1 MCKQAFSII
10 MTYHHLKTYTSLAF
24 LIIFSLFHFSLSQN
38 QNVLRKGSS
47 LHVGSNAKV
56 LVSPDNSYTC
66 GFHAAEGTNAYY
78 LAIWFTNSKPITVVW
93 MANRNRPVN
102 GRGSKLSLRPNGVI
116 VLTDVDGT
124 TVWQSNTTSTTDA
137 TRAVLL
143 NTGNLVLQDSNNTVL
158 WQTFDIPT
166 DTLLPFQQL
175 TKDIRLV
182 SSRNGGH
189 ASGYYS
195 LYFDSDNVLKMV
207 FDGPDTSSLY
217 WPSPDPLSNIFQQ
230 GRTNLNNTRIA
241 VFDDNGRFDSS
252 DDLQFN
258 ASDFGLGVLRRLTFD
273 YDGNLRLYS
282 LNNAT
287 GLWSVSWEAIR
298 RKCDVRGLCGRY
310 AICVYTPEPRCAC
323 APGYEINDPTDWTGG
338 CKPRFNMTCNTSNS
352 EHVKFLELP
361 ATDFYGYD
369 LDVVLTPTSFNACR
383 ELCLKSC
390 NCLAFSYRLT
400 GEGFCFTKQNLFN
413 GVQIKSFPASIYL
426 KLPVS
431 IQIPDYPKLVFNS
444 SFTCESPEANVLLG
458 TTSMYDST
466 EKKIKWAY
474 LYSFAGAIG
483 TIELFVLV
491 VGWWFLFRKHGLPD
505 IVEDGYNLI
514 SSQFRAYTYKEL
526 KKATTNFKTELG
538 RGGSG
543 AVFMGVLADERAVA
557 VKRLGEMFQGDEE
570 FLAELS
576 TIGRISH
583 MNLVRM
589 WGFCSEGKHRLLVYE
604 YISNLS
610 LDTHLF
616 TSNFIGW
623 KERYKVALGT
633 AKGLAYLHDECL
645 EWVIHCDVKPEN
657 ILLDSEFEPKIADFG
672 LAKLSERGAPNSE
685 FSRIR
690 GTKGYMAPE
699 WALNLPITAKV
710 DVYSYGVVILEMIKG
725 IRLSN
730 WVVDNDQVQEVEL
743 TKFVRMMKSK
753 ILDREASWLEDT
765 VDQRLQGKFDRN
777 QAATLIE
784 IGLACVEEDRSR
796 RPTMDSVVQTLLQ
809 TED

>member
-1 MCKQAFSII
+1 MRH
-10 MTYHHLKTYTSLAF
+10 HHLSTYSSLAF
-24 LIIFSLFHFSLSQN
+24 FIIFSLFHFSLSQN

-56 LVSPDNSYTC
+56 LVSPDKSYTC

-78 LAIWFTNSKPITVVW
+78 FAIWFTNSKPRTVVW

-102 GRGSKLSLRPNGVI
+102 GRGSKLSLRSNGVI

-124 TVWQSNTTSTTDA
+124 TVWQSNITSSTYA

-143 NTGNLVLQDSNNTVL
+143 NTGNLVLQGLNDTVL

-166 DTLLPFQQL
+166 DTLLPSQQL
-175 TKDIRLV
+175 TKDKRLV

-189 ASGYYS
+189 ASGFYS

-207 FDGPDTSSLY
+207 FDGPDSSSLY
-217 WPSPDPLSNIFQQ
+217 WPSPDLLSNVFQQ
-230 GRTNLNNTRIA
+230 GRTNINNTRIA

-252 DDLQFN
+252 DSLQFN
-258 ASDFGLGVLRRLTFD
+258 ATNFGLGILRRLTLD

-282 LNNAT
+282 LNSAT

-298 RKCDVRGLCGRY
+298 RKCDVRGLCGRN

-323 APGYEINDPTDWTGG
+323 PPGFEINDPSDWTSG
-338 CKPRFNMTCNTSNS
+338 CKPRFKKTCT
-352 EHVKFLELP
+352 EHVKFVELP
-361 ATDFYGYD
+361 GTDFYGYD
-369 LDVVLTPTSFNACR
+369 LDVLLTPTSFNACR

-390 NCLAFSYRLT
+390 NCLGFSYRLT
-400 GEGFCFTKQNLFN
+400 GEGFCFTKKGLFN
-413 GVQIKSFPASIYL
+413 GVQIRSFPASIYL

-431 IQIPDYPKLVFNS
+431 LQIPDYPKLVFNS
-444 SFTCESPEANVLLG
+444 SFTCASPEATVLLG
-458 TTSMYDST
+458 TTSMYDIT
-466 EKKIKWAY
+466 EKKVKWAY
-474 LYSFAGAIG
+474 LYSFSGAI
-483 TIELFVLV
+483 
-491 VGWWFLFRKHGLPD
+491 
-505 IVEDGYNLI
+505 DG
-514 SSQFRAYTYKEL
+514 YKEL
-526 KKATTNFKTELG
+526 KKATKNFKTELG

-543 AVFMGVLADERAVA
+543 AVYMGVLADERVVA
-557 VKRLGEMFQGDEE
+557 VKRLAEMFQGDEE

-604 YISNLS
+604 YVSNLS

-623 KERYKVALGT
+623 KE
-633 AKGLAYLHDECL
+633 
-645 EWVIHCDVKPEN
+645 
-657 ILLDSEFEPKIADFG
+657 SEFEPKIADFG
-672 LAKLSERGAPNSE
+672 LAKLSKRGAPNSE

-730 WVVDNDQVQEVEL
+730 WVVDNDEVQEVEL
-743 TKFVRMMKSK
+743 TKLVRMMKSK
-753 ILDREASWLEDT
+753 ILDREVSWLEDT
-765 VDQRLQGKFDRN
+765 VDQRLEGKFNRN
-777 QAATLIE
+777 EAEILIK

-796 RPTMDSVVQTLLQ
+796 RPTMDSVVQTLLRQ
-809 TED
+809 NED